1 MKKDLN
7 LYQQIIKPFNIS
19 YKKEWCLIME
29 KFIDKI
35 KGNVKEYFD
44 GDALM
49 AHNVDSIYKKRLY

>member
-1 MKKDLN
+1 
-7 LYQQIIKPFNIS
+7 
-19 YKKEWCLIME
+19 ME